1 MNHILKKFNLNTT
14 DISII
19 EPKELGVRKKIDIFT
34 ESSHSIA
41 YIHTAQKARILQ
53 KDVEVFEKIIE
64 KLEKYF
70 SVSVEEKHIC
80 IDSPLCSKAKAK
92 FEANGWKVYTL

>member
-19 EPKELGVRKKIDIFT
+19 EPKELGVRKKVDIFT
-34 ESSHSIA
+34 ESSHTIA
-41 YIHTAQKARILQ
+41 YIHTAQKARLLQ
-53 KDVEVFEKIIE
+53 KDVEAFEKIIE
-64 KLEKYF
+64 KLEEHFNIAVK
-70 SVSVEEKHIC
+70 EKHIC

-92 FEANGWKVYTL
+92 FENNNWKVYAI

>member
-1 MNHILKKFNLNTT
+1 MNHILKKFDINTT

-19 EPKELGVRKKIDIFT
+19 EPKKLGIRKKVDIFT
-34 ESSHSIA
+34 ISSHTIA
-41 YIHTAQKARILQ
+41 YIHTAQKARVLQ
-53 KDVEVFEKIIE
+53 KDVEIFENIIK
-64 KLEKYF
+64 KLQEYF
-70 SVSVEEKHIC
+70 NIKVTKKNIC